1 MLTEMSHVWVIVSE
15 MSHFACQLTE
25 MLYFG
30 REWPEGVLLE
40 GVQHFEKNKIQGV
53 TAC

>member
-1 MLTEMSHVWVIVSE
+1 MFLQAVAACLIANFVSVG
-15 MSHFACQLTE
+15 FYYGYA
-25 MLYFG
+25 Y

>member
-1 MLTEMSHVWVIVSE
+1 MLRPVLVT
-15 MSHFACQLTE
+15 AA
-25 MLYFG
+25 MLECAKI

>member
-1 MLTEMSHVWVIVSE
+1 MGTALALALH
-15 MSHFACQLTE
+15 
-25 MLYFG
+25 Y